1 MNYTQKFNRALLKA
15 IRYNKIEK
23 QDLNDG
29 AIRKVSV
36 KFSFSHEG
44 ITNYMSLESIRNAP
58 GMEIFG
64 FKEKHI
70 LDLSS
75 WNSAYSA
82 GLQEPIPVD
91 IDQTAVKYISSYSI
105 ISEEEAEQVKK
116 RFILSLEEY
125 QVAMN

>member
-15 IRYNKIEK
+15 IRYNKIDK

-64 FKEKHI
+64 FKEKDS
-70 LDLSS
+70 LDVYS
-75 WNSAYSA
+75 WNSSYSA

-116 RFILSLEEY
+116 RFILAL
-125 QVAMN
+125 